1 MNNMI
6 TVKNLSFSY
15 PNNQIFNNLSFDV
28 SMCKWATIIGL
39 SGCGKTTF
47 IRLINNDFKYDGEI
61 LFDGNIII
69 IDGNFNY
76 ENILVSKLIKKYYS
90 KNIYN
95 KIINEYNLK
104 SITSEK
110 VSDLNEQDKIKLLFC
125 LKLSSKGD
133 IVIIDNLLNK
143 LNCHNKDII
152 VKILNKLKIKV
163 INMTNNMEDTLLGEN
178 IIIMDKGKIM
188 LNDKKEN
195 IFMKYDDIK
204 KIGLDLPFVVDLSIK
219 LKYYGL
225 VNKIY
230 FSMEELI
237 GAIWIWNLKM

>member
-28 SMCKWATIIGL
+28 STCKWTTIIGL
-39 SGCGKTTF
+39 SGCGKSTF

-95 KIINEYNLK
+95 KIINEYDLK
-104 SITSEK
+104 NIISKK

-152 VKILNKLKIKV
+152 VKILNKLKINV
-163 INMTNNMEDTLLGEN
+163 INMTNNMEDTLFGEN

-204 KIGLDLPFVVDLSIK
+204 KIGLDLPFIVDLSIK

-237 GAIWIWNLKM
+237 GAIWI

>member
-28 SMCKWATIIGL
+28 RTCKWTTIIGL

-204 KIGLDLPFVVDLSIK
+204 KIGLDLPFIVDLSIK

-237 GAIWIWNLKM
+237 GAIWI

>member
-28 SMCKWATIIGL
+28 STCKWTTIIGL
-39 SGCGKTTF
+39 SGCGKSTF

-76 ENILVSKLIKKYYS
+76 ENILVSKLIKKYCS
-90 KNIYN
+90 KKIYN
-95 KIINEYNLK
+95 KIINEYDLQN
-104 SITSEK
+104 ITSKK

-163 INMTNNMEDTLLGEN
+163 INMTNNIEDTLLGEN

-204 KIGLDLPFVVDLSIK
+204 KIGLDLPFIVDLSIK

-237 GAIWIWNLKM
+237 GAIWI

>member
-28 SMCKWATIIGL
+28 SMCKWTTIIGL
-39 SGCGKTTF
+39 SECGKSTF

-69 IDGNFNY
+69 IDANFNY

-95 KIINEYNLK
+95 KIINEYDLRNIISK
-104 SITSEK
+104 K

-237 GAIWIWNLKM
+237 GAIWM

>member
-15 PNNQIFNNLSFDV
+15 PNNQIFNNLSFDA
-28 SMCKWATIIGL
+28 SMCKWTTIIGL
-39 SGCGKTTF
+39 SGCGKSTF

-61 LFDGNIII
+61 FFEGIIII

-237 GAIWIWNLKM
+237 GAIWI

>member
-28 SMCKWATIIGL
+28 STCKWTTIIGL

-204 KIGLDLPFVVDLSIK
+204 KIGLDLPFIVDLSIK

-237 GAIWIWNLKM
+237 GAIWI

>member
-15 PNNQIFNNLSFDV
+15 PNSQIFNNLSFDV
-28 SMCKWATIIGL
+28 STCKWTTIIGL

-69 IDGNFNY
+69 IDDNFNY
-76 ENILVSKLIKKYYS
+76 ENILVSKLIKKYCS
-90 KNIYN
+90 KKIYN
-95 KIINEYNLK
+95 KIINEYDLQN
-104 SITSEK
+104 ITSKK

-143 LNCHNKDII
+143 LNCHNKNII

-163 INMTNNMEDTLLGEN
+163 INMTNNMEDTLFGEN

-204 KIGLDLPFVVDLSIK
+204 KIGLDLPFIVDLSIK

-230 FSMEELI
+230 FNMEELI
-237 GAIWIWNLKM
+237 GAIWI

>member
-28 SMCKWATIIGL
+28 STCKWTTIIGL
-39 SGCGKTTF
+39 SGCGKSTF

-104 SITSEK
+104 NITSEK
-110 VSDLNEQDKIKLLFC
+110 VSNLNEQDKIKLLFC

-178 IIIMDKGKIM
+178 IIIMDKGKIV

-204 KIGLDLPFVVDLSIK
+204 KIGLDLPFIVDLSIK

-237 GAIWIWNLKM
+237 GAIWI

>member
-28 SMCKWATIIGL
+28 STCKWTTIIGL
-39 SGCGKTTF
+39 SGCGKSTF

-69 IDGNFNY
+69 IDDKFNY
-76 ENILVSKLIKKYYS
+76 ENILVSKLIKKYCS
-90 KNIYN
+90 KKIYN
-95 KIINEYNLK
+95 KIINEYDLQN
-104 SITSEK
+104 ITSKK
-110 VSDLNEQDKIKLLFC
+110 VSDLNEQNKIKLLFC

-143 LNCHNKDII
+143 LNCHNKNII

-204 KIGLDLPFVVDLSIK
+204 KIGLDLPFIVDLSIK

-230 FSMEELI
+230 FNMEELI
-237 GAIWIWNLKM
+237 GAIWI

>member
-28 SMCKWATIIGL
+28 STCKWTTIIGL
-39 SGCGKTTF
+39 SGCGKSTF

-69 IDGNFNY
+69 IDDNFNY
-76 ENILVSKLIKKYYS
+76 ESILVSKLIKKYYS

-95 KIINEYNLK
+95 KIINEYDLK
-104 SITSEK
+104 NIISKK

-152 VKILNKLKIKV
+152 VKILNKLKINV
-163 INMTNNMEDTLLGEN
+163 INMTNNIEDTLLGEN

-204 KIGLDLPFVVDLSIK
+204 KIGLDLPFIVDLSIK

-237 GAIWIWNLKM
+237 GAIWI

>member
-28 SMCKWATIIGL
+28 STCKWTTIIGL
-39 SGCGKTTF
+39 SECGKSTF

-95 KIINEYNLK
+95 KIINEYDLK
-104 SITSEK
+104 NIISKK

-143 LNCHNKDII
+143 LNCHNKNII
-152 VKILNKLKIKV
+152 VKMLNKLKIKV

-195 IFMKYDDIK
+195 IFMKHDDIK
-204 KIGLDLPFVVDLSIK
+204 KIGLDLPFIVDLSIK

-237 GAIWIWNLKM
+237 GAIWI

>member
-28 SMCKWATIIGL
+28 STCKWTTIIGL

-69 IDGNFNY
+69 IDDNFNY

-104 SITSEK
+104 NITSEK
-110 VSDLNEQDKIKLLFC
+110 VSNLNEQDKIKLLFC

-204 KIGLDLPFVVDLSIK
+204 RIGLDLPFIVDLSIK

-237 GAIWIWNLKM
+237 GAIWI

>member
-28 SMCKWATIIGL
+28 SMCKWTTNIGL
-39 SGCGKTTF
+39 SGCGKSTF

-69 IDGNFNY
+69 IDDNFNY

-95 KIINEYNLK
+95 KIINEYDLK
-104 SITSEK
+104 NITSKK

-237 GAIWIWNLKM
+237 GAIWI

>member
-15 PNNQIFNNLSFDV
+15 PNNQIFNNISFDV
-28 SMCKWATIIGL
+28 STCKWTTIIGL
-39 SGCGKTTF
+39 SGCGKSTF

-76 ENILVSKLIKKYYS
+76 ENILVSKLIKKNYS
-90 KNIYN
+90 KKIYN
-95 KIINEYNLK
+95 KIINEYDLK
-104 SITSEK
+104 NIISKK

-152 VKILNKLKIKV
+152 VKILNKLKINV

-204 KIGLDLPFVVDLSIK
+204 KIGLDLPFIVDLSIK

-237 GAIWIWNLKM
+237 GAIWI

>member
-28 SMCKWATIIGL
+28 STCKWTTIIGL
-39 SGCGKTTF
+39 SGCGKSTF

-69 IDGNFNY
+69 IDDNFNY
-76 ENILVSKLIKKYYS
+76 ENILVSKLIKKYCS
-90 KNIYN
+90 KKIYN
-95 KIINEYNLK
+95 KIINEYDLQN
-104 SITSEK
+104 ITSKK

-143 LNCHNKDII
+143 LNCHNKNII

-163 INMTNNMEDTLLGEN
+163 INMTNNMEDTLFGEN

-204 KIGLDLPFVVDLSIK
+204 KIGLDLPFIVDLSIK

-230 FSMEELI
+230 FNMEELI
-237 GAIWIWNLKM
+237 GAIWI

>member
-15 PNNQIFNNLSFDV
+15 PNNQIFNNISFDV
-28 SMCKWATIIGL
+28 STYKWTTIIGL
-39 SGCGKTTF
+39 SGCGKSTF

-95 KIINEYNLK
+95 KIINEYDLK
-104 SITSEK
+104 NIISKK

-152 VKILNKLKIKV
+152 VKILNKLKINV

-204 KIGLDLPFVVDLSIK
+204 KIGLDLPFIVDLSIK

-237 GAIWIWNLKM
+237 GAIWI

>member
-15 PNNQIFNNLSFDV
+15 PNNQIFNNISFDV
-28 SMCKWATIIGL
+28 STCKWTTIIGL
-39 SGCGKTTF
+39 SGCGKSTF

-76 ENILVSKLIKKYYS
+76 ENILVSKLIKKYCS
-90 KNIYN
+90 KKIYN
-95 KIINEYNLK
+95 KIINEYDLQN
-104 SITSEK
+104 ITSKK

-143 LNCHNKDII
+143 LNCHNKNII

-163 INMTNNMEDTLLGEN
+163 INMTNNMEDMLFGEN

-204 KIGLDLPFVVDLSIK
+204 KIGLDLPFIVDLSIK

-230 FSMEELI
+230 FNMEELI
-237 GAIWIWNLKM
+237 GAIWI

>member
-6 TVKNLSFSY
+6 TVKNLSFLY

-28 SMCKWATIIGL
+28 STCKWTTIIGL
-39 SGCGKTTF
+39 SGCGKSTF
-47 IRLINNDFKYDGEI
+47 IRLINNAFKYDGEI
-61 LFDGNIII
+61 LFGGNIII

-95 KIINEYNLK
+95 KIINEYDLK
-104 SITSEK
+104 NITSKK

-178 IIIMDKGKIM
+178 IIIMDKGKIV

-204 KIGLDLPFVVDLSIK
+204 KIGLDLPFIVDLSIK

-237 GAIWIWNLKM
+237 GAIWI

>member
-28 SMCKWATIIGL
+28 STCKWTTIIGL
-39 SGCGKTTF
+39 SGCGKSTF
-47 IRLINNDFKYDGEI
+47 IRLINNDFKYYGEI

-69 IDGNFNY
+69 IDDNFNY
-76 ENILVSKLIKKYYS
+76 ENILVSKLIKKYCS
-90 KNIYN
+90 KKIYN
-95 KIINEYNLK
+95 KIINEYDLQN
-104 SITSEK
+104 ITSKK

-143 LNCHNKDII
+143 LNCHNKNII

-163 INMTNNMEDTLLGEN
+163 INMTNNMEDTLFGEN

-204 KIGLDLPFVVDLSIK
+204 KIGLDLPFIVDLSIK

-230 FSMEELI
+230 FNMEELI
-237 GAIWIWNLKM
+237 GAIWI

>member
-28 SMCKWATIIGL
+28 STCKWTTIIGL
-39 SGCGKTTF
+39 SGCGKSTF

-69 IDGNFNY
+69 IDDKFNY
-76 ENILVSKLIKKYYS
+76 ENILVSKLIKKYCS
-90 KNIYN
+90 KKIYN
-95 KIINEYNLK
+95 KIINEYDLQN
-104 SITSEK
+104 ITSKK
-110 VSDLNEQDKIKLLFC
+110 VSDLNEQNKIKLLFC

-143 LNCHNKDII
+143 LNCHNKNII

-195 IFMKYDDIK
+195 IFMKYHDIK
-204 KIGLDLPFVVDLSIK
+204 KIGLDLPFIVDLSIK

-230 FSMEELI
+230 FNMEELI
-237 GAIWIWNLKM
+237 GAIWI

>member
-28 SMCKWATIIGL
+28 STCKWTTIIGL

-47 IRLINNDFKYDGEI
+47 VRLINNDFKYDGEI

-69 IDGNFNY
+69 IDDNFNY
-76 ENILVSKLIKKYYS
+76 ENILVSKLINKYYS

-104 SITSEK
+104 NITSEK
-110 VSDLNEQDKIKLLFC
+110 VSNLNEQDKIKLLFC

-178 IIIMDKGKIM
+178 IIIMDKGKIV

-204 KIGLDLPFVVDLSIK
+204 KIGLDLPFIVDLSIK

-237 GAIWIWNLKM
+237 GAIWI

>member
-28 SMCKWATIIGL
+28 STCKWTTIIGL

-69 IDGNFNY
+69 IDDNFNY

-104 SITSEK
+104 NITSEK
-110 VSDLNEQDKIKLLFC
+110 VSNLNEQDKIKLLFC

-178 IIIMDKGKIM
+178 IIIMDKGKIV

-204 KIGLDLPFVVDLSIK
+204 KIGLDLPFIVDLSIK

-237 GAIWIWNLKM
+237 GAIWI

>member
-28 SMCKWATIIGL
+28 STCKWTTIIGL

-69 IDGNFNY
+69 IDDNFNY

-95 KIINEYNLK
+95 KIINEYDLK
-104 SITSEK
+104 NITSKK

-143 LNCHNKDII
+143 LNCYNKDII

-178 IIIMDKGKIM
+178 IIIMDKGKIV

-204 KIGLDLPFVVDLSIK
+204 RIGLDLPFIVDLSIK

-237 GAIWIWNLKM
+237 GAIWI

>member
-28 SMCKWATIIGL
+28 STCKWTTIIGL
-39 SGCGKTTF
+39 SGCGKSTF

-69 IDGNFNY
+69 IDDNFNY
-76 ENILVSKLIKKYYS
+76 ENILVSKLIKKYCS
-90 KNIYN
+90 KKIYN
-95 KIINEYNLK
+95 KIINEYDLQN
-104 SITSEK
+104 ITSKK

-143 LNCHNKDII
+143 LNCHNKNII

-163 INMTNNMEDTLLGEN
+163 INMTNNMEDMLFGEN

-204 KIGLDLPFVVDLSIK
+204 KIGLDLPFIVDLSIK

-230 FSMEELI
+230 FNMEELI
-237 GAIWIWNLKM
+237 GAIWI

>member
-28 SMCKWATIIGL
+28 STCKWTTIIGL
-39 SGCGKTTF
+39 SGCGKSTF

-69 IDGNFNY
+69 IDDKFNY
-76 ENILVSKLIKKYYS
+76 ENILVSKLIKKYCS
-90 KNIYN
+90 KKIYN
-95 KIINEYNLK
+95 KIINEYDLQN
-104 SITSEK
+104 ITSKK
-110 VSDLNEQDKIKLLFC
+110 VSDLNEQNKIKLLFC

-143 LNCHNKDII
+143 LNCHNKNII

-163 INMTNNMEDTLLGEN
+163 INMTNNMEE
-178 IIIMDKGKIM
+178 GKIM

-204 KIGLDLPFVVDLSIK
+204 KIGLDLPFIVDLSIK

-230 FSMEELI
+230 FNMEELI
-237 GAIWIWNLKM
+237 GAIWI

>member
-28 SMCKWATIIGL
+28 SACKWTTIIGL
-39 SGCGKTTF
+39 SGCGKSTF

-76 ENILVSKLIKKYYS
+76 ENILVSKLIKKYCS
-90 KNIYN
+90 KKIYN
-95 KIINEYNLK
+95 KIINEYDLQN
-104 SITSEK
+104 ITSKK

-152 VKILNKLKIKV
+152 VKILNKLKINV

-204 KIGLDLPFVVDLSIK
+204 KIGLDLPFIVDLSIK

-237 GAIWIWNLKM
+237 GAIWI

>member
-28 SMCKWATIIGL
+28 STCKWTTIIGL
-39 SGCGKTTF
+39 SGCGKSTF

-69 IDGNFNY
+69 IDDNFNY

-95 KIINEYNLK
+95 KIINEYDLK
-104 SITSEK
+104 NIISKK

-152 VKILNKLKIKV
+152 VKILNKLKINV
-163 INMTNNMEDTLLGEN
+163 INMTNNIEDTLLGEN

-204 KIGLDLPFVVDLSIK
+204 KIGLDLPFIVDLSIK

-237 GAIWIWNLKM
+237 GAIWI

>member
-28 SMCKWATIIGL
+28 STCKWTTIIGL
-39 SGCGKTTF
+39 SGCGKSTF

-69 IDGNFNY
+69 IDDNFNY
-76 ENILVSKLIKKYYS
+76 ENILVSKLIKKYCS
-90 KNIYN
+90 KKIYN
-95 KIINEYNLK
+95 KIINEYDLQN
-104 SITSEK
+104 ITSKK

-143 LNCHNKDII
+143 LNCHNKNII
-152 VKILNKLKIKV
+152 VKILNKLKINV
-163 INMTNNMEDTLLGEN
+163 INMTNNIEDTLLGEN

-204 KIGLDLPFVVDLSIK
+204 KIGLDLPFIVDLSIK

-237 GAIWIWNLKM
+237 GAIWI

>member
-1 MNNMI
+1 MNNVI

-28 SMCKWATIIGL
+28 STCKWTTIIGL
-39 SGCGKTTF
+39 SECGKSTF

-178 IIIMDKGKIM
+178 IIIMDKGKIV

-204 KIGLDLPFVVDLSIK
+204 RIGLDLPFVVDLSIK

-237 GAIWIWNLKM
+237 GAIWI

>member
-28 SMCKWATIIGL
+28 STCKWTTIIGL
-39 SGCGKTTF
+39 SGCGKSTF

-76 ENILVSKLIKKYYS
+76 ENILVSKLIKKNYS
-90 KNIYN
+90 KKIYN
-95 KIINEYNLK
+95 KIINEYDLK
-104 SITSEK
+104 NIISKK

-163 INMTNNMEDTLLGEN
+163 INMTNNIEDTLLGEN

-204 KIGLDLPFVVDLSIK
+204 KIGLDLPFIVDLSIK

-237 GAIWIWNLKM
+237 GAIWI

>member
-28 SMCKWATIIGL
+28 STCKWTTIIGL
-39 SGCGKTTF
+39 SGCGKSTF

-69 IDGNFNY
+69 IDDNFNY

-104 SITSEK
+104 NITSEK
-110 VSDLNEQDKIKLLFC
+110 VSNLNEQDKIKLLFC

-178 IIIMDKGKIM
+178 IIIMDKGKIV

-204 KIGLDLPFVVDLSIK
+204 KIGLDLPFIVDLSIK

-237 GAIWIWNLKM
+237 GAIWI

>member
-15 PNNQIFNNLSFDV
+15 PNNQIFNNISFDV
-28 SMCKWATIIGL
+28 STCKWTTIIGL

-61 LFDGNIII
+61 LFDGNIIM

-95 KIINEYNLK
+95 KIINEYDLK
-104 SITSEK
+104 NITSKK

-143 LNCHNKDII
+143 LNCYNKDII

-178 IIIMDKGKIM
+178 IIIMDKGKIV

-204 KIGLDLPFVVDLSIK
+204 KIGLDLPFIVDLSIK

-230 FSMEELI
+230 FNMEELI
-237 GAIWIWNLKM
+237 GAIWI

>member
-1 MNNMI
+1 MNNII

-28 SMCKWATIIGL
+28 STCKWTTIIGL
-39 SGCGKTTF
+39 SGCGKSTF

-95 KIINEYNLK
+95 KIINEYDLQNIISK
-104 SITSEK
+104 K
-110 VSDLNEQDKIKLLFC
+110 VSDLNEQNKIKLLFC

-178 IIIMDKGKIM
+178 IIIMDKGKVV

-195 IFMKYDDIK
+195 IFMKYDAIK
-204 KIGLDLPFVVDLSIK
+204 KIGLDLPFIVDLSIK

-230 FSMEELI
+230 FNMEELI
-237 GAIWIWNLKM
+237 GAIWI

>member
-28 SMCKWATIIGL
+28 STCKWTTIIGL
-39 SGCGKTTF
+39 SECGKTTF

-69 IDGNFNY
+69 IDDNFNY

-95 KIINEYNLK
+95 KIINEYDLK
-104 SITSEK
+104 NITSKK

-204 KIGLDLPFVVDLSIK
+204 KIGLDLPFIVDLSIK

-237 GAIWIWNLKM
+237 GAIWI

>member
-28 SMCKWATIIGL
+28 STCKWTTIIGL
-39 SGCGKTTF
+39 SGCGKSTF

-69 IDGNFNY
+69 IDDNFNY

-95 KIINEYNLK
+95 KIINEYDLK
-104 SITSEK
+104 NITSKK

-204 KIGLDLPFVVDLSIK
+204 KIGLDLPFIVDLSIK

-237 GAIWIWNLKM
+237 GAIWI

>member
-28 SMCKWATIIGL
+28 STCKWTTIIGL
-39 SGCGKTTF
+39 SGCGMSTF

-69 IDGNFNY
+69 IDDNFNY
-76 ENILVSKLIKKYYS
+76 ENILVSKLIKKYCS
-90 KNIYN
+90 KKIYN
-95 KIINEYNLK
+95 KIINEYDLQN
-104 SITSEK
+104 ITSKK

-143 LNCHNKDII
+143 LNCHNKNII

-163 INMTNNMEDTLLGEN
+163 INMTNNMEDTL
-178 IIIMDKGKIM
+178 
-188 LNDKKEN
+188 
-195 IFMKYDDIK
+195 
-204 KIGLDLPFVVDLSIK
+204 FV
-219 LKYYGL
+219 
-225 VNKIY
+225 
-230 FSMEELI
+230 
-237 GAIWIWNLKM
+237 

>member
-6 TVKNLSFSY
+6 TFKNLSFSY
-15 PNNQIFNNLSFDV
+15 PNNQIFNNISFDV
-28 SMCKWATIIGL
+28 STCKWTTIIGL
-39 SGCGKTTF
+39 SGCGKSTF

-69 IDGNFNY
+69 IDDNFNY
-76 ENILVSKLIKKYYS
+76 ENILVSKLIKKYCS
-90 KNIYN
+90 KKIYN
-95 KIINEYNLK
+95 KIINEYDLQN
-104 SITSEK
+104 ITSKK
-110 VSDLNEQDKIKLLFC
+110 VSDLNEQNKIKLLFC

-143 LNCHNKDII
+143 LNCHNKNII

-204 KIGLDLPFVVDLSIK
+204 KIGLDLPFIVDLSIK

-230 FSMEELI
+230 FNMEELI
-237 GAIWIWNLKM
+237 GAIWI

>member
-15 PNNQIFNNLSFDV
+15 PNNQIFNNISFDV
-28 SMCKWATIIGL
+28 STCKWTTIIGL
-39 SGCGKTTF
+39 SGCGKSTF

-76 ENILVSKLIKKYYS
+76 ENILVSKLIKKNYS
-90 KNIYN
+90 KKIYN
-95 KIINEYNLK
+95 KIINEYDLK
-104 SITSEK
+104 NIISKK

-152 VKILNKLKIKV
+152 VKILNKLKINV

-204 KIGLDLPFVVDLSIK
+204 KIGLDLPFIVDLSIK

-230 FSMEELI
+230 FNMEELI
-237 GAIWIWNLKM
+237 GAIWI

>member
-28 SMCKWATIIGL
+28 STCKWTTIIGL
-39 SGCGKTTF
+39 SGCGKSTF

-69 IDGNFNY
+69 IDDNFNY
-76 ENILVSKLIKKYYS
+76 ENILVSKLIKKYCS
-90 KNIYN
+90 KKIYN
-95 KIINEYNLK
+95 KIINEYDLQN
-104 SITSEK
+104 ITSKK

-143 LNCHNKDII
+143 LNCHNKNII

-163 INMTNNMEDTLLGEN
+163 INMTNNIEDTLLGEN

-204 KIGLDLPFVVDLSIK
+204 KIGLDLPFIVDLSIK

-230 FSMEELI
+230 FNMEELI
-237 GAIWIWNLKM
+237 GAIWI

>member
-28 SMCKWATIIGL
+28 STCKWTTIIGL

-178 IIIMDKGKIM
+178 IIIMDKGKIV

-204 KIGLDLPFVVDLSIK
+204 KIGLDLPFIVDLSIK

-237 GAIWIWNLKM
+237 GAIWI